1 MTVRRR
7 IELHAKIAGLEAEL
21 AAWRSLSAPGAR
33 LEKHHTQIAA
43 VTAALQVAVDHLTA
57 GADSPDPW
65 TATEHLLIRTHDVLD
80 YFRAKFALRLA
91 DVFADYLTVADE
103 LAWECYEPVRA
114 YAPKLKEPPFV
125 FLGPSAEPFSI
136 ARGAD
141 YATELTAKPKGS
153 LRQVVERL
161 PVPVIGVPWF
171 HLRHLPDALVIAH
184 EVGHLAET
192 DLNLTP
198 TLRTLTAGS
207 GPDWQRWL
215 GEVFADVYAALATG
229 PGYLS
234 ALSDFLDTGSGG
246 TGAGAY
252 PPSEKRLNVVRA
264 VLEGDATTEEGEV
277 ATAVVAGPYPEL
289 GGHRLDEIL
298 TFDRDLADRQARA
311 LLLRMAPDARSN
323 VRTLLSSAALAFAR
337 DPQTYQRIEVT
348 DRVIHAAKQK
358 ITAGI
363 RAATT
368 PETATERDRE
378 AGEAILALLL

>member
-1 MTVRRR
+1 MTERRR
-7 IELHAKIAGLEAEL
+7 VELHAKITGLAAEL
-21 AAWRSLSAPGAR
+21 QAWRDLSAPGAR

-43 VTAALQVAVDHLTA
+43 VTAALQVAVDHLTTS
-57 GADSPDPW
+57 ADAQVPW
-65 TATEHLLIRTHDVLD
+65 METERLLIRTHDVLD
-80 YFRAKFALRLA
+80 YFRAKFTLRLA
-91 DVFADYLTVADE
+91 DVFAGYLTVADE
-103 LAWECYEPVRA
+103 LAWECYEPVRK
-114 YAPKLKEPPFV
+114 YAPLLKEPPLV

-141 YATELTAKPKGS
+141 YATELTAKPQGT
-153 LRQVVERL
+153 LRRVVERL

-198 TLRTLTAGS
+198 TLHRLIAGS
-207 GPDWQRWL
+207 APNWTRWL
-215 GEVFADVYAALATG
+215 GEVFADVYATLATG

-252 PPSEKRLNVVRA
+252 PPPETRLNVVRA
-264 VLEGDATTEEGEV
+264 VLNEDATTEEGKI
-277 ATAVVAGPYPEL
+277 ASALVAGPYPEL
-289 GGHRLDEIL
+289 NGHRLDEIL
-298 TFDRDLADRQARA
+298 TFDPGLAARQSKA

-323 VRTLLSSAALAFAR
+323 VRTLLSSAALAFAH
-337 DPQTYQRIEVT
+337 DPQTYQRTETT
-348 DRVIHAAKQK
+348 DRVLHAAKQK

-368 PETATERDRE
+368 PALATQRDHE